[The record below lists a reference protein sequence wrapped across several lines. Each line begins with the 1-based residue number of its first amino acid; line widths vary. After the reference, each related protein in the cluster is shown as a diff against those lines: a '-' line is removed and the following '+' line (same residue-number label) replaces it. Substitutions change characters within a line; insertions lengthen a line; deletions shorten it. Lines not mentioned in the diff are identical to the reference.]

1 MQSIFSRKVTPMQF
15 NIHLIILN
23 FDLSLPFLEGRS
35 VSDSVNNIKER
46 LLPVL
51 KANWML
57 WPIAQ
62 ASILLFTTDRVN

>member
-1 MQSIFSRKVTPMQF
+1 MLILYWRFCCGIKRDECVIIIMLGCTQF
-15 NIHLIILN
+15 
-23 FDLSLPFLEGRS
+23 FSLPFLEGRS

-62 ASILLFTTDRVN
+62 AS